1 MPRGTGGLANFG
13 GKIARG
19 RTKGVP
25 NKVTTTIRE
34 ALAYAH
40 DRAGGWRFWLALAQ
54 GGSEDRRCFAQCVSR
69 LIPLEIQGSLD
80 AKLTVTINKIMTL
93 ASDDSIIE
101 TMESPLLK
109 SQAATVPLRESAGS
123 LADHAVS
130 IVKAAALAEGTS
142 SDT

>member
-1 MPRGTGGLANFG
+1 MARRGGNPENITPYIGH
-13 GKIARG
+13 G
-19 RTKGVP
+19 RPKGTP
-25 NKVTTTIRE
+25 NRVTATIRE
-34 ALAYAH
+34 ALTYAH

-109 SQAATVPLRESAGS
+109 GQATAVPLRESAGS